1 MTAGVVYLKI
11 PDSESLLALLVPRAS
26 EAVPT
31 LWDINVFYRSVRE
44 EFLRTP
50 FFRKKEKTPLLSP
63 SPFSPHFVCSG
74 FVCGMLL
81 GISNEKGK
89 NGGAGVLG
97 SPPAPTAQPGQGAQV
112 RPGPHAGRFGHAD
125 MRGMGRKRLVLDT

>member
-50 FFRKKEKTPLLSP
+50 FFRKKEKNPSSVPFPLLP
-63 SPFSPHFVCSG
+63 ALCLQWLCLRDVAGHF
-74 FVCGMLL
+74 
-81 GISNEKGK
+81 
-89 NGGAGVLG
+89 
-97 SPPAPTAQPGQGAQV
+97 
-112 RPGPHAGRFGHAD
+112 
-125 MRGMGRKRLVLDT
+125 